1 MKKIFYFVIPLL
13 LVANVAFAEWYNPL
27 TWFNKPLGDTLSPMP
42 MFYQS
47 GTSILPRVRNLNLI
61 LDRGITVGDST
72 STATGTIRYNSGSF
86 EGYDG
91 SNWGSLGGGSADAL
105 TTSTVFAG
113 DISGTSSSLMIDKIR
128 GRNVT
133 TTQTPS
139 IGYILKWDGTYWNY
153 KPDDTGAGGGI
164 TNLNGQTG
172 GTQSFASTTGGTA
185 FYVISSAD
193 THTFNF
199 PATPIFTGV
208 STTYATTTVLRANGT
223 TTLNGNQMPTTTCAL
238 GDVFVGYASGVIQ
251 CRATSTLGLQ
261 STLTTGNLTAGTGL
275 SFDNTR
281 QVIGGAAQISVAAGY
296 NLITDASS
304 TEFASSSNR
313 VIKNA
318 GKWDTAYSYAHAT
331 ATESVAG
338 LEFSGQDL
346 QLTTGYVI
354 PLSASTTNWNTA
366 YNTVN
371 SSSTYWDTAYNRVNG
386 TLSDGKY
393 CTYASATGKISCN
406 STPSTGITSLAGQTG
421 ATQLFATG
429 TKPTGLDFKIVSSG
443 DTHTFTLSVDGTY
456 AIPLSAS
463 TTNWNTAYN
472 TVNSSSSNWDIAY
485 VKGVSAYGQAHA
497 TATESITGID
507 LTGQNFSLTSGY
519 NIPTDASTTAW
530 NNTTVYVNASSTAW
544 NQAHNRVYN
553 GTYTDGKYCT
563 YASATGKISCTSEGG
578 TAGIS
583 SLAGQT
589 GATQTISTTT
599 GTGLSFKVVSSA
611 NNHDFQAS
619 IASGYNLVTD
629 ASSTEFASSSNKVIK
644 TAPNWDTAYS
654 VINSSSSNWDI
665 AHNRTT
671 KGTLTATKLCTWNAG
686 GYFDCNTDPSASSGF
701 TTTSINNFATTTFS
715 FATGTATG
723 IGLTITTSTSAV
735 TFTPTVSSGYGIP
748 LTASSTE
755 WANAYN
761 RIYGGTMTDAK
772 YCTYASATGKISCN
786 SEGGAGGGFTT
797 TTFKTAY
804 QSYATTTLNFAT
816 SSDTNLG
823 IAVLVDTT
831 GITLTPQWIG
841 TLEDARITSATKWN
855 QLDTASSTWTD
866 AYTKRVDTWTYPLQL
881 SSNVASIASNYF
893 LTTSTEFGGD
903 VSGTSSAIT
912 VADNSHNHDS
922 TTISN
927 LDASNDFNA
936 GILATTYGGIGTST
950 IKTNGI
956 FFGYSTS
963 RFGQDDRFTYNT
975 STDLLTV
982 GNGSSTNWTAT
993 NIWGT
998 KLTYTNASTTNLTV
1012 GTNSYL
1018 GTVKSGTWN
1027 GSAIDISSYTNL
1039 TASNGIQLNGDNI
1052 EPATNYSI
1060 PLTASSTN
1068 WNNSYDIVNASSSN
1082 WDIAYVKGLSAYS
1095 QAHATAT
1102 ESILGI
1108 DLTGQAFSLTSGYEI
1123 PTTTRMLTWDTAY
1136 NTVNASSSKWDEAY
1150 VKGLNAYSFAHA
1162 TATESITGIDLIGQ
1176 AFSLTSGYII
1186 PTIASTTNY
1195 DIAHNR
1201 VNGTMTDTKY
1211 CTYASATGKIS
1222 CNSEGGSSGGGTTV
1236 FVTTTPSLILPTST
1250 LATYDFALGST
1261 ATATAPFW
1269 WDVSA
1274 TTTYIGTAGAGD
1286 GAIDFTHNGT
1296 QAMSLGY
1303 DYSTGKFTIATSTDF
1318 SAGIAMTINTS
1329 TLAIGL
1335 GGFMGSNTECDYG
1348 TSTSATTT
1356 IDFASTTKPCFSNM
1370 ARVEIATT
1378 TSVLSIVNP
1387 PLNGNLDIRIFQGS
1401 SVTTTLSFASNIAF
1415 EGGFLPSLPYGTSTE
1430 SLLSCK
1436 YRTTAGN
1443 NSTKNFKCQLSKDWK

>member
-304 TEFASSSNR
+304 TEFASSSNK
-313 VIKNA
+313 VIKTA
-318 GKWDTAYSYAHAT
+318 PQWD
-331 ATESVAG
+331 
-338 LEFSGQDL
+338 
-346 QLTTGYVI
+346 
-354 PLSASTTNWNTA
+354 STYTIVNNSSTNWTTA

-386 TLSDGKY
+386 TLSDEKY

-421 ATQLFATG
+421 ATQ
-429 TKPTGLDFKIVSSG
+429 
-443 DTHTFTLSVDGTY
+443 
-456 AIPLSAS
+456 
-463 TTNWNTAYN
+463 
-472 TVNSSSSNWDIAY
+472 
-485 VKGVSAYGQAHA
+485 
-497 TATESITGID
+497 
-507 LTGQNFSLTSGY
+507 
-519 NIPTDASTTAW
+519 
-530 NNTTVYVNASSTAW
+530 
-544 NQAHNRVYN
+544 
-553 GTYTDGKYCT
+553 
-563 YASATGKISCTSEGG
+563 
-578 TAGIS
+578 
-583 SLAGQT
+583 
-589 GATQTISTTT
+589 TISTTT
-599 GTGLSFKVVSSA
+599 GTGLTFKVVSSA

-823 IAVLVDTT
+823 LAVLIDTT

-841 TLEDARITSATKWN
+841 TLADARITSANKWN
-855 QLDTASSTWTD
+855 ALDTASSSWNNAGNLAHATATESILGIDLTGQEFSLTSGYVIPSTTRATTWDD

-893 LTTSTEFGGD
+893 LTTSTAFGGD
-903 VSGTSSAIT
+903 VSGTSSAIA

-927 LDASNDFNA
+927 LDASNDFNT
-936 GILATTYGGIGTST
+936 GTLASTYGGIGTST
-950 IKTNGI
+950 IKTNGV
-956 FFGYSTS
+956 FFGYSPTQ
-963 RFGQDDRFTYNT
+963 FGQDDRFTYNT
-975 STDLLTV
+975 STNLLTV
-982 GNGSSTNWTAT
+982 GNVSSTNWTA
-993 NIWGT
+993 N
-998 KLTYTNASTTNLTV
+998 
-1012 GTNSYL
+1012 NSYL
-1018 GTVKSGTWN
+1018 GIVKSGTWN
-1027 GSAIDISSYTNL
+1027 GSDIDISDYTNL

-1068 WNNSYDIVNASSSN
+1068 WNNFYDTPSTRITAGTLLSWSGNTLNGSSSPTF
-1082 WDIAYVKGLSAYS
+1082 D
-1095 QAHATAT
+1095 
-1102 ESILGI
+1102 
-1108 DLTGQAFSLTSGYEI
+1108 SLW
-1123 PTTTRMLTWDTAY
+1123 TT
-1136 NTVNASSSKWDEAY
+1136 N
-1150 VKGLNAYSFAHA
+1150 
-1162 TATESITGIDLIGQ
+1162 
-1176 AFSLTSGYII
+1176 
-1186 PTIASTTNY
+1186 ASTTNLTVASSLY
-1195 DIAHNR
+1195 WGANNGLLEA
-1201 VNGTMTDTKY
+1201 VNG
-1211 CTYASATGKIS
+1211 
-1222 CNSEGGSSGGGTTV
+1222 V
-1236 FVTTTPSLILPTST
+1236 VR
-1250 LATYDFALGST
+1250 
-1261 ATATAPFW
+1261 
-1269 WDVSA
+1269 
-1274 TTTYIGTAGAGD
+1274 
-1286 GAIDFTHNGT
+1286 
-1296 QAMSLGY
+1296 
-1303 DYSTGKFTIATSTDF
+1303 ATSTDNFLTTGTASATYVPF
-1318 SAGIAMTINTS
+1318 SYASSTFVPFSYASSTFSTFAYNSSTFPTFGYASSSYLLRSLLTAKGSLISYSNQPAELTVGGDGQKLTASSTTATGLAWASSTVVIPVSPSGFFNSDNDIFGNTPYSYSIYQMTCKLRGAITSTLPTVTMTIANETGSTVGTLLCNTS
-1329 TLAIGL
+1329 TA
-1335 GGFMGSNTECDYG
+1335 FYT
-1348 TSTSATTT
+1348 TTT
-1356 IDFASTTKPCFSNM
+1356 IT
-1370 ARVEIATT
+1370 
-1378 TSVLSIVNP
+1378 
-1387 PLNGNLDIRIFQGS
+1387 NGNISANSNLQW
-1401 SVTTTLSFASNIAF
+1401 TASNA
-1415 EGGFLPSLPYGTSTE
+1415 SGTF
-1430 SLLSCK
+1430 
-1436 YRTTAGN
+1436 AGVLI
-1443 NSTKNFKCQLSKDWK
+1443 SVHATK

>member
-1 MKKIFYFVIPLL
+1 MKKLFYLIIPLL
-13 LVANVAFAEWYNPL
+13 LCANIALAEWYNPF
-27 TWFNKPLGDTLSPMP
+27 TWFNKPVVGDTISPMP

-72 STATGTIRYNSGSF
+72 STATGTIRWSGTAF
-86 EGYDG
+86 EGYNG
-91 SNWGSLGGGSADAL
+91 STWGSLGGGSSDAL
-105 TTSTVFAG
+105 TSTTTFAG
-113 DISGTSSSLMIDKIR
+113 DISGTSSSMLLSKIQ
-128 GRNVT
+128 GRTVT
-133 TTQTPS
+133 TTQNPS

-172 GTQSFASTTGGTA
+172 GTQSFASTSNGTA
-185 FYVISSAD
+185 FSVVSSAD

-208 STTYATTTVLRANGT
+208 STTNATSSNLRVWGT
-223 TTLNGNQMPTTTCAL
+223 TILNGNTMPTTTCAT
-238 GDVFVGYASGVIQ
+238 GEMPVAYSSGVLQ

-275 SFDNTR
+275 SFNNTR
-281 QVIGGAAQISVAAGY
+281 EVIGGAAEVSIASGY
-296 NLITDASS
+296 QLMTDASS

-318 GKWDTAYSYAHAT
+318 GKWDTSYSFAHAT
-331 ATESVAG
+331 ATESVTG

-406 STPSTGITSLAGQTG
+406 STPSTGIT
-421 ATQLFATG
+421 
-429 TKPTGLDFKIVSSG
+429 
-443 DTHTFTLSVDGTY
+443 
-456 AIPLSAS
+456 
-463 TTNWNTAYN
+463 
-472 TVNSSSSNWDIAY
+472 
-485 VKGVSAYGQAHA
+485 
-497 TATESITGID
+497 
-507 LTGQNFSLTSGY
+507 
-519 NIPTDASTTAW
+519 
-530 NNTTVYVNASSTAW
+530 
-544 NQAHNRVYN
+544 
-553 GTYTDGKYCT
+553 
-563 YASATGKISCTSEGG
+563 
-578 TAGIS
+578 

-1095 QAHATAT
+1095 QAHATVT

-1136 NTVNASSSKWDEAY
+1136 NIVNSSSTNWDAVY
-1150 VKGLNAYSFAHA
+1150 NKMS
-1162 TATESITGIDLIGQ
+1162 
-1176 AFSLTSGYII
+1176 
-1186 PTIASTTNY
+1186 
-1195 DIAHNR
+1195 
-1201 VNGTMTDTKY
+1201 GTMTDTKY

-1222 CNSEGGSSGGGTTV
+1222 CDSEGGSSGGTTV

-1250 LATYDFALGST
+1250 LATYDFMLGST

-1274 TTTYIGTAGAGD
+1274 TTSYIGKAGAGD

-1296 QAMSLGY
+1296 QAMTLGY
-1303 DYSTGKFTIATSTDF
+1303 DYSAGKFRFSTTTDF
-1318 SAGIAMTINTS
+1318 STGNILSFSTS
-1329 TLAIGL
+1329 TLGIEL
-1335 GGFMGSNTECDYG
+1335 GGFIGSATECDYG

-1430 SLLSCK
+1430 SLISCK
-1436 YRTTAGN
+1436 YRTVAGS

>member
-1 MKKIFYFVIPLL
+1 MKMKKLFYFIISLL
-13 LVANVAFAEWYNPL
+13 LFANVAFASWYNPL
-27 TWFNKPLGDTLSPMP
+27 TWFSKPVGDTISPMP

-47 GTSILPRVRNLNLI
+47 GTSILPRVRQLNLI
-61 LDRGITVGDST
+61 LDRGITVGNST
-72 STATGTIRYNSGSF
+72 STATGTIRWSGTAF

-91 SNWGSLGGGSADAL
+91 SNWGSLGGGSSDAL
-105 TTSTVFAG
+105 TSTTTFAG
-113 DISGTSSSLMIDKIR
+113 DVTGTSSSMLLSKIQ
-128 GRNVT
+128 GRTVT
-133 TTQTPS
+133 TTQNPS

-164 TNLNGQTG
+164 TSINSQTG
-172 GTQSFASTTGGTA
+172 SSQTITTSSHTGNI
-185 FYVISSAD
+185 FYIGSSAD
-193 THTFNF
+193 THTLYIPTN
-199 PATPIFTGV
+199 PIFTGV
-208 STTYATTTVLRANGT
+208 STTNATSSNLRVWGT
-223 TTLNGNQMPTTTCAL
+223 TILNGNTMPTTTCAT
-238 GDVFVGYASGVIQ
+238 GEMPVAYSSGVLQ

-281 QVIGGAAQISVAAGY
+281 QVIGGAAQISVATGY
-296 NLITDASS
+296 NLLTDASS
-304 TEFASSSNR
+304 TEFASSSNK
-313 VIKNA
+313 VIKTA
-318 GKWDTAYSYAHAT
+318 PQWD
-331 ATESVAG
+331 
-338 LEFSGQDL
+338 
-346 QLTTGYVI
+346 
-354 PLSASTTNWNTA
+354 STYTIVNNSSTNWTTA

-421 ATQLFATG
+421 ATQTFSTTTG
-429 TKPTGLDFKIVSSG
+429 TGLSFKVVSSANNH
-443 DTHTFTLSVDGTY
+443 DFQ
-456 AIPLSAS
+456 AS
-463 TTNWNTAYN
+463 IASGYN
-472 TVNSSSSNWDIAY
+472 LLTDASSTEFASSSNKVIKTAPNWD
-485 VKGVSAYGQAHA
+485 SAYGFAHA
-497 TATESITGID
+497 TMTESIIGID
-507 LTGQNFSLTSGY
+507 LTGQALSLTSGY
-519 NIPTDASTTAW
+519 IIPTTASTTDWTSSSVAL
-530 NNTTVYVNASSTAW
+530 NTNDSNWTSAYTIVNSSSTYWDTAY
-544 NQAHNRVYN
+544 NRVN
-553 GTYTDGKYCT
+553 GTLTDGKYCT
-563 YASATGKISCTSEGG
+563 YASATGKISCNSTPS
-578 TAGIS
+578 TGIT

-804 QSYATTTLNFAT
+804 QNYATTTLNFAT
-816 SSDTNLG
+816 TSDTNLG
-823 IAVLVDTT
+823 LAVLIDTT
-831 GITLTPQWIG
+831 GITLTPQWTG
-841 TLEDARITSATKWN
+841 TLADARITSANKWN
-855 QLDTASSTWTD
+855 ALDTASSSWNNAGNLAHATATESILGIDLTGQDFSLTAGYVIPSTTRATTWDD
-866 AYTKRVDTWTYPLQL
+866 AYTERVDTWTYPLQL

-903 VSGTSSAIT
+903 VSGTSSAIV
-912 VADNSHNHDS
+912 VADDSHSHGI
-922 TTISN
+922 TTGGS
-927 LDASNDFNA
+927 
-936 GILATTYGGIGTST
+936 GTTT
-950 IKTNGI
+950 IKTNGVI
-956 FFGYSTS
+956 FGYSPT
-963 RFGQDDRFTYNT
+963 RIGQDDRFTYNT
-975 STDLLTV
+975 STDLFTF
-982 GNGSSTNWTAT
+982 GNGSTTNFTAT

-998 KLTYTNASTTNLTV
+998 KLIYTNASTTNITASGNGYFGAIPSAGNVSSTNLTTGNLYATAIPSAGNVSSTNLTTGNLYATWISATNGSTTNFTV

-1027 GSAIDISSYTNL
+1027 GTLIGL
-1039 TASNGIQLNGDNI
+1039 TYGG
-1052 EPATNYSI
+1052 TG
-1060 PLTASSTN
+1060 TST
-1068 WNNSYDIVNASSSN
+1068 
-1082 WDIAYVKGLSAYS
+1082 
-1095 QAHATAT
+1095 T
-1102 ESILGI
+1102 
-1108 DLTGQAFSLTSGYEI
+1108 
-1123 PTTTRMLTWDTAY
+1123 PTTDQILVGNSGGTYDYRRLVAGSNITLSTSTA
-1136 NTVNASSSKWDEAY
+1136 
-1150 VKGLNAYSFAHA
+1150 
-1162 TATESITGIDLIGQ
+1162 GQ
-1176 AFSLTSGYII
+1176 IV
-1186 PTIASTTNY
+1186 IAST
-1195 DIAHNR
+1195 
-1201 VNGTMTDTKY
+1201 
-1211 CTYASATGKIS
+1211 AS
-1222 CNSEGGSSGGGTTV
+1222 GSGGTTV
-1236 FVTTTPSLILPTST
+1236 FVTTTPSLIIPTST
-1250 LATYDFALGST
+1250 ISTYDFALGST

-1269 WDVSA
+1269 WDISA
-1274 TTTYIGTAGAGD
+1274 TTSYIGTAGAGD
-1286 GAIDFTHNGT
+1286 GAIDFTHNGI
-1296 QAMSLGY
+1296 QAMTLGY
-1303 DYSTGKFTIATSTDF
+1303 DYSAGLFRFSTTTDF
-1318 SAGIAMTINTS
+1318 SAGNALSISTS

-1335 GGFMGSNTECDYG
+1335 GGYYGSATECDYG

-1415 EGGFLPSLPYGTSTE
+1415 EYGFLPSLPYGTSTE
-1430 SLLSCK
+1430 SLISCK
-1436 YRTTAGN
+1436 YRTVAGS
-1443 NSTKNFKCQLSKDWK
+1443 NSTKNFKCQLSKDFK

>member
-1 MKKIFYFVIPLL
+1 MKMKKLFYLIIPLL
-13 LVANVAFAEWYNPL
+13 LCANIALAEWYNPF
-27 TWFNKPLGDTLSPMP
+27 TWFKNDTVGDTLSPMP

-72 STATGTIRYNSGSF
+72 STATGTIRWSGTAF
-86 EGYDG
+86 EGYNG
-91 SNWGSLGGGSADAL
+91 STWGSLGGGSSDAL
-105 TTSTVFAG
+105 TSTTTFAG
-113 DISGTSSSLMIDKIR
+113 DISGTSSSMLLSKIQ
-128 GRNVT
+128 GRTVT
-133 TTQTPS
+133 TTQNPS

-172 GTQSFASTTGGTA
+172 GTQSFASTSNGTA
-185 FYVISSAD
+185 FSVVSSAD

-208 STTYATTTVLRANGT
+208 STTNATSSNLRVWGT
-223 TTLNGNQMPTTTCAL
+223 TILNGNTMPTTTCAT
-238 GDVFVGYASGVIQ
+238 GEMPVAYSSGVLQ

-275 SFDNTR
+275 SFNNTR
-281 QVIGGAAQISVAAGY
+281 EVIGGAAQISIASGY
-296 NLITDASS
+296 NLLTDASS

-318 GKWDTAYSYAHAT
+318 GKWDTSYSFAHAT
-331 ATESVAG
+331 ATESVTG

-406 STPSTGITSLAGQTG
+406 STPSTGIT
-421 ATQLFATG
+421 
-429 TKPTGLDFKIVSSG
+429 
-443 DTHTFTLSVDGTY
+443 
-456 AIPLSAS
+456 
-463 TTNWNTAYN
+463 
-472 TVNSSSSNWDIAY
+472 
-485 VKGVSAYGQAHA
+485 
-497 TATESITGID
+497 
-507 LTGQNFSLTSGY
+507 
-519 NIPTDASTTAW
+519 
-530 NNTTVYVNASSTAW
+530 
-544 NQAHNRVYN
+544 
-553 GTYTDGKYCT
+553 
-563 YASATGKISCTSEGG
+563 
-578 TAGIS
+578 

-823 IAVLVDTT
+823 LAVLIDTT
-831 GITLTPQWIG
+831 GITLTPQWTG
-841 TLEDARITSATKWN
+841 TLADTRITSANKWN
-855 QLDTASSTWTD
+855 ALDTASSSWNNAGNLAHATATESILGIDLTGQEFSLTSGYVIPSTTRATTWDD

-893 LTTSTEFGGD
+893 LTTSTAFGGD
-903 VSGTSSAIT
+903 VSGTSSAIA

-927 LDASNDFNA
+927 LDASNDFNT
-936 GILATTYGGIGTST
+936 GTLASTYGGIGTST
-950 IKTNGI
+950 IKTNGV
-956 FFGYSTS
+956 FFGYSPTQ
-963 RFGQDDRFTYNT
+963 FGQDDRFTYNT
-975 STDLLTV
+975 STNLLTV
-982 GNGSSTNWTAT
+982 GNVSSTNWTA
-993 NIWGT
+993 N
-998 KLTYTNASTTNLTV
+998 
-1012 GTNSYL
+1012 NSYL

-1027 GSAIDISSYTNL
+1027 GSDIDISDYTNL

-1060 PLTASSTN
+1060 PLTVSSTN
-1068 WNNSYDIVNASSSN
+1068 WNNFYDTPSTRITAGTLLSWSGNTLNGSSSPTF
-1082 WDIAYVKGLSAYS
+1082 D
-1095 QAHATAT
+1095 
-1102 ESILGI
+1102 
-1108 DLTGQAFSLTSGYEI
+1108 SLW
-1123 PTTTRMLTWDTAY
+1123 TT
-1136 NTVNASSSKWDEAY
+1136 N
-1150 VKGLNAYSFAHA
+1150 
-1162 TATESITGIDLIGQ
+1162 
-1176 AFSLTSGYII
+1176 
-1186 PTIASTTNY
+1186 ASTTNLTVASSLY
-1195 DIAHNR
+1195 WGANNGLLEA
-1201 VNGTMTDTKY
+1201 VNG
-1211 CTYASATGKIS
+1211 
-1222 CNSEGGSSGGGTTV
+1222 V
-1236 FVTTTPSLILPTST
+1236 VR
-1250 LATYDFALGST
+1250 
-1261 ATATAPFW
+1261 
-1269 WDVSA
+1269 
-1274 TTTYIGTAGAGD
+1274 
-1286 GAIDFTHNGT
+1286 
-1296 QAMSLGY
+1296 
-1303 DYSTGKFTIATSTDF
+1303 ATSTDNFLTTGTASATYVPF
-1318 SAGIAMTINTS
+1318 SYASSTFVPFSYASSTFSTFAYNSSTFPTFGYASSSYLLRSLLTAKGSLISYSNQPAELTVGGDGQKLTASSTTATGLAWASSTVVIPVSPSGFFNSDNDIFGNTPYSYSIYQMTCKLRGAITSTLPTVTMTIANETGSTVGTLLCNTS
-1329 TLAIGL
+1329 TA
-1335 GGFMGSNTECDYG
+1335 FYT
-1348 TSTSATTT
+1348 TTT
-1356 IDFASTTKPCFSNM
+1356 IT
-1370 ARVEIATT
+1370 
-1378 TSVLSIVNP
+1378 
-1387 PLNGNLDIRIFQGS
+1387 NGNISANSNLQW
-1401 SVTTTLSFASNIAF
+1401 TASNA
-1415 EGGFLPSLPYGTSTE
+1415 SGTF
-1430 SLLSCK
+1430 
-1436 YRTTAGN
+1436 AGVLI
-1443 NSTKNFKCQLSKDWK
+1443 SVHATK

>member
-304 TEFASSSNR
+304 TEFASSSNK
-313 VIKNA
+313 VIKTA
-318 GKWDTAYSYAHAT
+318 PQWD
-331 ATESVAG
+331 
-338 LEFSGQDL
+338 
-346 QLTTGYVI
+346 
-354 PLSASTTNWNTA
+354 STYTIVNNSSTNWTTA

-386 TLSDGKY
+386 TLSDEKY

-406 STPSTGITSLAGQTG
+406 STPSTGIT
-421 ATQLFATG
+421 
-429 TKPTGLDFKIVSSG
+429 
-443 DTHTFTLSVDGTY
+443 
-456 AIPLSAS
+456 
-463 TTNWNTAYN
+463 
-472 TVNSSSSNWDIAY
+472 
-485 VKGVSAYGQAHA
+485 
-497 TATESITGID
+497 
-507 LTGQNFSLTSGY
+507 
-519 NIPTDASTTAW
+519 
-530 NNTTVYVNASSTAW
+530 
-544 NQAHNRVYN
+544 
-553 GTYTDGKYCT
+553 
-563 YASATGKISCTSEGG
+563 
-578 TAGIS
+578 

-823 IAVLVDTT
+823 LAVLIDTT

-841 TLEDARITSATKWN
+841 TLADARITSANKWN
-855 QLDTASSTWTD
+855 ALDTASSSWNNAGNLAHATATESILGIDLTGQEFSLTSGYVIPSTTRATTWDD

-893 LTTSTEFGGD
+893 LTTSTAFGGD
-903 VSGTSSAIT
+903 VSGTSSAIA

-927 LDASNDFNA
+927 LDASNDFNT
-936 GILATTYGGIGTST
+936 GTLASTYGGIGTST
-950 IKTNGI
+950 IKTNGV
-956 FFGYSTS
+956 FFGYSPTQ
-963 RFGQDDRFTYNT
+963 FGQDDRFTYNT
-975 STDLLTV
+975 STNLLTV
-982 GNGSSTNWTAT
+982 GNVSSTNWTA
-993 NIWGT
+993 N
-998 KLTYTNASTTNLTV
+998 
-1012 GTNSYL
+1012 NSYL
-1018 GTVKSGTWN
+1018 GIVKSGTWN
-1027 GSAIDISSYTNL
+1027 GSDIDISDYTNL

-1068 WNNSYDIVNASSSN
+1068 WNNFYDTPSTRITAGTLLSWSGNTLNGSSSPTF
-1082 WDIAYVKGLSAYS
+1082 D
-1095 QAHATAT
+1095 
-1102 ESILGI
+1102 
-1108 DLTGQAFSLTSGYEI
+1108 SLW
-1123 PTTTRMLTWDTAY
+1123 TT
-1136 NTVNASSSKWDEAY
+1136 N
-1150 VKGLNAYSFAHA
+1150 
-1162 TATESITGIDLIGQ
+1162 
-1176 AFSLTSGYII
+1176 
-1186 PTIASTTNY
+1186 ASTTNLTVASSLY
-1195 DIAHNR
+1195 WGANNGLLEA
-1201 VNGTMTDTKY
+1201 VNG
-1211 CTYASATGKIS
+1211 
-1222 CNSEGGSSGGGTTV
+1222 V
-1236 FVTTTPSLILPTST
+1236 VR
-1250 LATYDFALGST
+1250 
-1261 ATATAPFW
+1261 
-1269 WDVSA
+1269 
-1274 TTTYIGTAGAGD
+1274 
-1286 GAIDFTHNGT
+1286 
-1296 QAMSLGY
+1296 
-1303 DYSTGKFTIATSTDF
+1303 ATSTDNFLTTGTASATYVPF
-1318 SAGIAMTINTS
+1318 SYASSTFVPFSYASSTFSTFAYNSSTFPTFGYASSSYLLRSLLTAKGSLISYSNQPAELTVGGDGQKLTASSTTATGLAWASSTVVIPVSPSGFFNSDNDIFGNTPYSYSIYQMTCKLRGAITSTLPTVTMTIANETGSTVGTLLCNTS
-1329 TLAIGL
+1329 TA
-1335 GGFMGSNTECDYG
+1335 FYT
-1348 TSTSATTT
+1348 TTT
-1356 IDFASTTKPCFSNM
+1356 IT
-1370 ARVEIATT
+1370 
-1378 TSVLSIVNP
+1378 
-1387 PLNGNLDIRIFQGS
+1387 NGNISANSNLQW
-1401 SVTTTLSFASNIAF
+1401 TASNA
-1415 EGGFLPSLPYGTSTE
+1415 SGTF
-1430 SLLSCK
+1430 
-1436 YRTTAGN
+1436 AGVLI
-1443 NSTKNFKCQLSKDWK
+1443 SVHATK

>member
-318 GKWDTAYSYAHAT
+318 GKWDTSYSFAHAT
-331 ATESVAG
+331 ATESVTG
-338 LEFSGQDL
+338 LEFSTQDL

-371 SSSTYWDTAYNRVNG
+371 GSSTYWDTAYNRVNG

-406 STPSTGITSLAGQTG
+406 STPFTGIT
-421 ATQLFATG
+421 
-429 TKPTGLDFKIVSSG
+429 
-443 DTHTFTLSVDGTY
+443 
-456 AIPLSAS
+456 
-463 TTNWNTAYN
+463 
-472 TVNSSSSNWDIAY
+472 
-485 VKGVSAYGQAHA
+485 
-497 TATESITGID
+497 
-507 LTGQNFSLTSGY
+507 
-519 NIPTDASTTAW
+519 
-530 NNTTVYVNASSTAW
+530 
-544 NQAHNRVYN
+544 
-553 GTYTDGKYCT
+553 
-563 YASATGKISCTSEGG
+563 
-578 TAGIS
+578 

-823 IAVLVDTT
+823 LAVLIDTT

-841 TLEDARITSATKWN
+841 TLADARITSANKWN
-855 QLDTASSTWTD
+855 ALDTASSSWNNAGNLAHATATESILGIDLTGQEFSLTSGYVIPSTTRATTWDD

-893 LTTSTEFGGD
+893 LTTSTAFGGD
-903 VSGTSSAIT
+903 VSGTSSAIA

-927 LDASNDFNA
+927 LDASNDFNT
-936 GILATTYGGIGTST
+936 GTLASTYGGIGTST
-950 IKTNGI
+950 IKTNGV
-956 FFGYSTS
+956 FFGYSPTQ
-963 RFGQDDRFTYNT
+963 FGQDDRFTYNT
-975 STDLLTV
+975 STNLLTV
-982 GNGSSTNWTAT
+982 GNVSSTNWTA
-993 NIWGT
+993 N
-998 KLTYTNASTTNLTV
+998 
-1012 GTNSYL
+1012 NSYL
-1018 GTVKSGTWN
+1018 GIVKSGTWN
-1027 GSAIDISSYTNL
+1027 GSDIDISDYTNL

-1068 WNNSYDIVNASSSN
+1068 WNNFYDTPSTRITAGTLLSWSGNTLNGSSSPTF
-1082 WDIAYVKGLSAYS
+1082 D
-1095 QAHATAT
+1095 
-1102 ESILGI
+1102 
-1108 DLTGQAFSLTSGYEI
+1108 SLW
-1123 PTTTRMLTWDTAY
+1123 TT
-1136 NTVNASSSKWDEAY
+1136 N
-1150 VKGLNAYSFAHA
+1150 
-1162 TATESITGIDLIGQ
+1162 
-1176 AFSLTSGYII
+1176 
-1186 PTIASTTNY
+1186 ASTTNLTVASSLY
-1195 DIAHNR
+1195 WGANNGLLEA
-1201 VNGTMTDTKY
+1201 VNG
-1211 CTYASATGKIS
+1211 
-1222 CNSEGGSSGGGTTV
+1222 V
-1236 FVTTTPSLILPTST
+1236 VR
-1250 LATYDFALGST
+1250 
-1261 ATATAPFW
+1261 
-1269 WDVSA
+1269 
-1274 TTTYIGTAGAGD
+1274 
-1286 GAIDFTHNGT
+1286 
-1296 QAMSLGY
+1296 
-1303 DYSTGKFTIATSTDF
+1303 ATSTDNFLTTGTASATYVPF
-1318 SAGIAMTINTS
+1318 SYASSTFVPFSYASSTFSTFAYNSSTFPTFGYASSSYLLRSLLTAKGSLISYSNQPAELTVGGDGQKLTASSTTATGLAWASSTVVIPVSPSGFFNSDNDIFGNTPYSYSIYQMTCKLRGAITSTLPTVTMTIANETGSTVGTLLCNTS
-1329 TLAIGL
+1329 TA
-1335 GGFMGSNTECDYG
+1335 FYT
-1348 TSTSATTT
+1348 TTT
-1356 IDFASTTKPCFSNM
+1356 IT
-1370 ARVEIATT
+1370 
-1378 TSVLSIVNP
+1378 
-1387 PLNGNLDIRIFQGS
+1387 NGNISANSNLQW
-1401 SVTTTLSFASNIAF
+1401 TASNA
-1415 EGGFLPSLPYGTSTE
+1415 SGTF
-1430 SLLSCK
+1430 
-1436 YRTTAGN
+1436 AGVLI
-1443 NSTKNFKCQLSKDWK
+1443 SVHATK